1 MRRIALQ
8 LALVLLPLL
17 GMAQQS
23 AAVDSLSEVPQS
35 EAAQPESEAHAD
47 AHAESKGGFNP
58 ASFIFDHI
66 GDSHEWHICTVND
79 VHISIPL
86 PVILYS
92 ERTGLHLFSS
102 HRLQHGHSY
111 DGFRLATEAPYEGK
125 IVELD
130 ASGQIDAQHPT
141 PWDFSI
147 TKNVATIFIVGLLLC
162 WVFLSVARSYKQ
174 NPGKAPSGLQN
185 AMEVI
190 ILFVRNDVAIPSLGE
205 HNAQRFMPFLLTL
218 FFFILFSN
226 LLGLVPI
233 FPGGANLT
241 GNIAITMVLAIFSF
255 LTINLN
261 GNKHYWVDI
270 INTPGVPWYMKVP
283 VPIMPV
289 VEIAGVFI
297 KPTVLMIRLFA
308 NILAGHMIAMV
319 FMALIFIFGAMHY
332 MLGYMVA
339 PVSLAF
345 SLFMSAL
352 ELLVAFIQ
360 AFVFTM
366 LSAVYIGMATSGGH

>member
-1 MRRIALQ
+1 MRKIAVQ
-8 LALVLLPLL
+8 WALILLPLL
-17 GMAQQS
+17 GIAQQPVS
-23 AAVDSLSEVPQS
+23 ADSLSQAATHQTT
-35 EAAQPESEAHAD
+35 EAEAHGHGEFD
-47 AHAESKGGFNP
+47 P

-66 GDSHEWHICTVND
+66 GDSHEWHILTVGEA
-79 VHISIPL
+79 HISIPL
-86 PVILYS
+86 PIILYS
-92 ERTGLHLFSS
+92 QKSGLHIFLS
-102 HRLQHGHSY
+102 HKLQHGHTHN
-111 DGFRLATEAPYEGK
+111 GFKLATEAPYEGK

-130 ASGQIDAQHPT
+130 AAGQIDAEHPT

-147 TKNVATIFIVGLLLC
+147 TKNVATIFIVTLLLC
-162 WVFLSVARSYKQ
+162 LVFISVGKRYTQ

-185 AMEVI
+185 AMEVV
-190 ILFVRNDVAIPSLGE
+190 ILFVRDDVAIPSLGE
-205 HNAQRFMPFLLTL
+205 HNAPRFMPFLLTL

-255 LTINLN
+255 LIINLN

-319 FMALIFIFGAMHY
+319 FMSLIFIFGAMHI
-332 MLGYMVA
+332 MLGYAVA
-339 PVSLAF
+339 PISLAF

-366 LSAVYIGMATSGGH
+366 LTAVYLGMATSEGH

>member
-1 MRRIALQ
+1 MRRIAMLW
-8 LALVLLPLL
+8 VLIALPLW
-17 GMAQQS
+17 GIAQQES
-23 AAVDSLSEVPQS
+23 VVDSLSMATEHHEAPHG
-35 EAAQPESEAHAD
+35 EAAKFD
-47 AHAESKGGFNP
+47 P
-58 ASFIFDHI
+58 ASFILDHI
-66 GDSHEWHICTVND
+66 GDAHEWHLFTVGHA
-79 VHISIPL
+79 HISIPL

-92 ERTGLHLFSS
+92 QKSGLHLFLS
-102 HRLQHGHSY
+102 HRLQHGHTY
-111 DGFRLATEAPYEGK
+111 NGFRLCTEPPYEGK
-125 IVELD
+125 IVELNEQ
-130 ASGQIDAQHPT
+130 GQIDAEHPT

-147 TKNVATIFIVGLLLC
+147 TKNVATIFIVFILLC
-162 WVFLSVARSYKQ
+162 CVFIRVGKRYRQ
-174 NPGKAPSGLQN
+174 HPDKAPTGIQN

-205 HNAQRFMPFLLTL
+205 RNSQRFMPFLLTL

-241 GNIAITMVLAIFSF
+241 GNIAVTMVLAIFTF
-255 LTINLN
+255 FTINLN

-289 VEIAGVFI
+289 VEIAGMFI

-319 FMALIFIFGAMHY
+319 FMSLIFIFGAMHY
-332 MLGYMVA
+332 LLGYAVA
-339 PVSLAF
+339 PISLVF

>member
-1 MRRIALQ
+1 MRRIAMLW
-8 LALVLLPLL
+8 AFVALPLL
-17 GMAQQS
+17 GLAQLGG
-23 AAVDSLSEVPQS
+23 AADSLSIAVGPEGDAAVHGPQ
-35 EAAQPESEAHAD
+35 HKFD
-47 AHAESKGGFNP
+47 P
-58 ASFIFDHI
+58 ASFILDHI
-66 GDSHEWHICTVND
+66 GDSHEWHLFTVND

-92 ERTGLHLFSS
+92 QKTGLHVFLS
-102 HRLQHGHSY
+102 HKLQHGHTHE
-111 DGFRLATEAPYEGK
+111 GFRLAAEPPYAGK

-130 ASGQIDAQHPT
+130 EFGRIDAEHPT

-147 TKNVATIFIVGLLLC
+147 SKNVATIFIVFALLC
-162 WVFLSVARSYKQ
+162 WVFISVGRRYRQ
-174 NPGKAPSGLQN
+174 HPGQAPTGLQN
-185 AMEVI
+185 AMEVV
-190 ILFVRNDVAIPSLGE
+190 ILFVRNDVAVPSLGE
-205 HNAQRFMPFLLTL
+205 RNSQRFMPFLLTL

-241 GNIAITMVLAIFSF
+241 GNIAVTMVLAIFTF

-289 VEIAGVFI
+289 VEIAGMFI

-319 FMALIFIFGAMHY
+319 FMSLIFIFGAMHY
-332 MLGYMVA
+332 MLGYAVA
-339 PVSLAF
+339 PISLAF

-366 LSAVYIGMATSGGH
+366 LSAVYIGMATSEGH